1 MSEQIRL
8 AVIAGPTGVGKTA
21 SSIEIAKKLNGEIIC
36 CDSMQIYKGMDIGTA
51 KVTPQEAQGV
61 PHHMVDVVSPM
72 QNFSVCDYAAM
83 CRELIEDISRR
94 GRLPIMVGGTG
105 LYIDTVVDG
114 IDFADSCTD
123 EAYRREMEELAETRG
138 CGYIHSLL
146 EKVDPESAASIH
158 PNNIKRVIRALEYY
172 KFTGTPISQHNRE
185 SKLKPSPYHYSYI
198 CLTRDR
204 EELYSRID
212 MRVDIMLR
220 DGLVDEVKDLTDAGV
235 PRDCTAMQAIGYKE
249 VAEYLEGDTD
259 YDTMVET
266 LKRNTRRYA
275 KRQLTWFRRREDVDF
290 VNLSEEKD
298 CVSRCIELIKRR
310 CDL

>member
-1 MSEQIRL
+1 
-8 AVIAGPTGVGKTA
+8 
-21 SSIEIAKKLNGEIIC
+21 
-36 CDSMQIYKGMDIGTA
+36 
-51 KVTPQEAQGV
+51 
-61 PHHMVDVVSPM
+61 
-72 QNFSVCDYAAM
+72 
-83 CRELIEDISRR
+83 
-94 GRLPIMVGGTG
+94 
-105 LYIDTVVDG
+105 
-114 IDFADSCTD
+114 
-123 EAYRREMEELAETRG
+123 
-138 CGYIHSLL
+138 
-146 EKVDPESAASIH
+146 
-158 PNNIKRVIRALEYY
+158 
-172 KFTGTPISQHNRE
+172 
-185 SKLKPSPYHYSYI
+185 
-198 CLTRDR
+198 
-204 EELYSRID
+204 
-212 MRVDIMLR
+212 MLR